1 MDGKAIRSH
10 LLRAGVANLKEY
22 GYPAC
27 TAENI
32 LTDKV
37 YSAFFKS
44 MLDDNKG
51 HSKEVDR
58 EIDALLSALSRP
70 ATQQGEE

>member
-1 MDGKAIRSH
+1 MESSRIRTH
-10 LLRAGVANLKEY
+10 LITAGVANLKSY
-22 GYPAC
+22 GYPHC

-32 LTDKV
+32 LSDKV

-51 HSKEVDR
+51 HSKAVDA
-58 EIDALLSALSRP
+58 EIDALLAEL
-70 ATQQGEE
+70 AKDKT